1 MGASFVVFDEPSEAA
16 RPGEGS
22 LDEARLGSRTNR
34 ARLRQLDDFEGNS
47 VLGGRR
53 RWLLARVSLVD
64 EGDLDAFARLGLN
77 GLGDPADLGAVG
89 VGGCDMQSQKMAER
103 IDGQMQLRPLLAFGS
118 VISRASAALGGRAQG
133 AAVDDGGGRLLGPAR
148 GEAQDDAQILGQRLE
163 AARAQ
168 PSPRLLV
175 DNLPG
180 RQIVGHPPPWRA
192 RLHI

>member
-1 MGASFVVFDEPSEAA
+1 MEVCEGLGASFVVFDEPSEAG

-22 LDEARLGSRTNR
+22 LDDPSSWQQNESALG
-34 ARLRQLDDFEGNS
+34 LRQLDDFEGNS

-77 GLGDPADLGAVG
+77 GLGDPADLGAIVG

-133 AAVDDGGGRLLGPAR
+133 AAVDDGGGRLLGPCPRR
-148 GEAQDDAQILGQRLE
+148 GAG
-163 AARAQ
+163 
-168 PSPRLLV
+168 
-175 DNLPG
+175 
-180 RQIVGHPPPWRA
+180 
-192 RLHI
+192 